1 MLASGG
7 SAAAAQ
13 DAQDPEKEAQEER
26 SNRDVTGI
34 DPKDFEAGNRFES
47 KAPPSKTHP
56 KSKGSWD
63 DAESKGVRI
72 VPEESHTSAQ
82 PASGKRQ
89 RRAPD
94 KFGADT
100 PGDRKKEAPGI
111 YVLVWY
117 INKVGD
123 AQAKDS
129 PGWVLLDSSRFRKNR
144 ADRKAEKDAEKEM
157 KQRKRQEIK
166 RKRDEA
172 KAAKKLRK
180 QHSDQQKSLGADE
193 RVNQLQE
200 EWDREQERHD
210 CPSRAPTPVKRRGNA
225 RAKVAATAE
234 KQAAREADESSKKIT
249 SKLFEADLMSNVEVD
264 RGSGFSTTFAL
275 LAICPGNS
283 TGQGAAGR
291 PAEHA
296 TPADHTYAFKH
307 GGYSSLRQHQSSRQ

>member
-1 MLASGG
+1 M
-7 SAAAAQ
+7 
-13 DAQDPEKEAQEER
+13 PEK
-26 SNRDVTGI
+26 
-34 DPKDFEAGNRFES
+34 
-47 KAPPSKTHP
+47 
-56 KSKGSWD
+56 
-63 DAESKGVRI
+63 
-72 VPEESHTSAQ
+72 SHTSAQ

-89 RRAPD
+89 RRASE
-94 KFGADT
+94 KFRAET
-100 PGDRKKEAPGI
+100 PGDGKKEAPGI
-111 YVLVWY
+111 YVLFWY
-117 INKVGD
+117 INKNGD

-144 ADRKAEKDAEKEM
+144 ADRKAEQDAEKAE
-157 KQRKRQEIK
+157 KK
-166 RKRDEA
+166 RKRHENKQKRDEE

-180 QHSDQQKSLGADE
+180 KQQKSDQQKSLGADE